1 MGDAKRQHYIPQF
14 ILKEWFLEDEQ
25 KKKTI
30 YFFEKESNKYFYR
43 RTETVAYENY
53 LYAYLIDDLFGAS
66 EDIRKKFKVDMN
78 LANYDFYDNKGKLI
92 GDTSDDK
99 NNDYIKIVYLTNR
112 TAISEIKCGGKTLT
126 KAERNTVFTKAE
138 NWRFNGIE
146 KALSELESD
155 WKKLVEELK
164 NFREL
169 YIQKNGNVDK
179 GTEEQ
184 YVISRK
190 EKIIQFLLFQFI
202 RNPKMKESMS
212 EVYNRI
218 FEILGNILRKED
230 KDKTIDCAF
239 KNSIVMFIKQHAKRY
254 ADVPI
259 KIYLLDK
266 NQNIFLPE
274 EAFFVIQDKGSK
286 AKMMYFPMT
295 PKIIISAECNK
306 AKGSRIAIEKLDD
319 STVDDFNNHIRKNSK
334 KFYANFDANKKY
346 KLNYI
351 LSNR

>member
-1 MGDAKRQHYIPQF
+1 MGDTKRQHYIPQF
-14 ILKEWFLEDEQ
+14 ILREWFLENEQ
-25 KKKTI
+25 EKKNI

-43 RTETVAYENY
+43 KTETVAYENY

-66 EDIRKKFKVDMN
+66 EDIRTIFKEDMN
-78 LANYDFYDNKGKLI
+78 LANYDFYDKKGNLI
-92 GDTSDDK
+92 GDISDDK
-99 NNDYIKIVYLTNR
+99 NNDYIKIVYLTNQ
-112 TAISEIKCGGKTLT
+112 TEIPEIKCRGKTLT
-126 KAERNTVFTKAE
+126 KAEKNAFFTKVE
-138 NWRFNGIE
+138 NWRFNGVE
-146 KALSELESD
+146 EALSELESD

-179 GTEEQ
+179 ETEEQ
-184 YVISRK
+184 YLISNK

-202 RNPKMKESMS
+202 RNPKKKESMS
-212 EVYNRI
+212 EDYNRI
-218 FEILGNILRKED
+218 YEMFGNILRKED

-259 KIYLLDK
+259 KLYLLDK

-286 AKMMYFPMT
+286 AKMIYFPMT

-306 AKGSRIAIEKLDD
+306 VKGSRIAVEKLDD
-319 STVDDFNNHIRKNSK
+319 STVDDFNKHVRENSK

>member
-1 MGDAKRQHYIPQF
+1 VGDAKRQHYIPQF